1 MKDRRIQNRREDDRR
16 IHHRREYERYDVGHF
31 PVEMKKLDGTI
42 LKAILNDI
50 SYRGFQIIC
59 TGRTA
64 HIFSQETGL
73 LTDDETNEVEI
84 SIKVKSRK
92 KVEIIIADCRVVYIA
107 KDEEIEGEN
116 SYIVGLQVKDFKGK
130 SLAIIKQL
138 IKKINA

>member
-50 SYRGFQIIC
+50 SYRGFQIVC

-64 HIFSQETGL
+64 RILSQETGL
-73 LTDDETNEVEI
+73 LTDDTNEVEI
-84 SIKVKSRK
+84 SINVKTSK
-92 KVEIIIADCRVVYIA
+92 KVEKIIAKCSLVYIA

-116 SYIVGLQVKDFKGK
+116 SVVVGLQVKDFKGK